1 MALALCFF
9 SYSNSLADTSENLI
23 NPQAWQGATYG
34 NDPGGCCAS
43 ISGNGALYDNNT
55 NTIMFSYGRDLLAQT
70 IAINQALALSGVQ
83 VDGYQYG
90 WTYRL
95 ISNSGRAGDELIFT
109 VEVRDMN
116 GNVVENY
123 QYNRSASPHDQWYT
137 ESGTQ
142 LFSQS
147 YPDPQSIALRI
158 QGMDGG
164 FWGGYYGPEVKDVM
178 LKLIYTADPCAG
190 NPLYDPSC
198 NGYSEAYAQQQYDQN
213 CSANALYDP
222 GCPGYYQAYE
232 AQQCN
237 ADPLYSPSCPGY
249 QQAYYDQQCS
259 ADPLYDSGC
268 PGYQQA
274 YFDQQCKANPLY
286 DAQCTGYAEAYLS
299 QQCGINPLYDTRCN
313 GYAEA
318 YQTQQC
324 GISPLYDPSCL
335 GYETA
340 FYAQQCAIN
349 PLYDSGCIGYDA
361 AYFTQ
366 QCGIDALYDRSCPG
380 YNEAYALENIVNVKT
395 SEVVIELP
403 KETVAETRDPVK
415 QLTEVSVSGDS
426 TVDQV
431 LREQKPAEVISYA
444 AGPIS
449 NPSRSMEQQVDTRR
463 DSNNDRQAG
472 KTSGDAKADP
482 KGDNKSGEQTVQSE
496 PKSKQDSRR
505 EKVKE
510 LMKERAKEL
519 AKEMGEA
526 ATLAAQ
532 QAIQSAVIASM
543 GTAPGFDAYSIS
555 INGGT
560 YGDATGY
567 KPTQLPESRA
577 GLRNGL
583 AQQLMHERMIEQ
595 QYGAA
600 Q

>member
-1 MALALCFF
+1 MAPVLVAGPAPEPVLVQQ
-9 SYSNSLADTSENLI
+9 SSTTSENLI

-43 ISGNGALYDNNT
+43 ISGNGALFDNGT
-55 NTIMFSYGRDLLAQT
+55 NTILFSYGRDLLSQT

-95 ISNSGRAGDELIFT
+95 ISNNGRDGDELIFT
-109 VEVRDMN
+109 VEVRDSN
-116 GNVVENY
+116 GAVVENY
-123 QYNRSASPHDQWYT
+123 QYNRSASPHDEWYT

-142 LFSQS
+142 MFSQS

-198 NGYSEAYAQQQYDQN
+198 NGYAEAYAQQQYDQN

-232 AQQCN
+232 AQQCSIN
-237 ADPLYSPSCPGY
+237 PLFTPSCPGY
-249 QQAYYDQQCS
+249 AEAYFSQQCS
-259 ADPLYDSGC
+259 VDA
-268 PGYQQA
+268 
-274 YFDQQCKANPLY
+274 LY
-286 DAQCTGYAEAYLS
+286 DATCPGYAEAYFDK
-299 QQCGINPLYDTRCN
+299 QCT
-313 GYAEA
+313 
-318 YQTQQC
+318 
-324 GISPLYDPSCL
+324 
-335 GYETA
+335 
-340 FYAQQCAIN
+340 
-349 PLYDSGCIGYDA
+349 
-361 AYFTQ
+361 
-366 QCGIDALYDRSCPG
+366 IDDFYDRSCPG
-380 YNEAYALENIVNVKT
+380 YNEAYALENVVNTK
-395 SEVVIELP
+395 SSDVVVELP
-403 KETVAETRDPVK
+403 KESVVETRDPVK

-431 LREQKPAEVISYA
+431 LREQKPVEVISYA
-444 AGPIS
+444 TGPIS
-449 NPSRSMEQQVDTRR
+449 NPSSAMEQQVDTRR

-472 KTSGDAKADP
+472 KSNSDTKADS
-482 KGDNKSGEQTVQSE
+482 KGNNKSGEQTVQSE

-532 QAIQSAVIASM
+532 QAIQSAVLASM

-555 INGGT
+555 MGGGV

-567 KPTQLPESRA
+567 KPVQLPESRA

-583 AQQLMHERMIEQ
+583 AQQLMHEKMVEH
-595 QYGAA
+595 QYNNKGK
-600 Q
+600 

>member
-1 MALALCFF
+1 MLVALFFF
-9 SYSNSLADTSENLI
+9 SYCSNSIAETSENLI

-55 NTIMFSYGRDLLAQT
+55 NTIMFSYGRDLLSQT

-83 VDGYQYG
+83 VDGFQYG

-95 ISNSGRAGDELIFT
+95 ISNNGRGGDTLIFD

-116 GNVVENY
+116 GNIVENY
-123 QYNRSASPHDQWYT
+123 QYNRSASPHDQWHT

-158 QGMDGG
+158 QGQDGG

-198 NGYSEAYAQQQYDQN
+198 NGYAEAYAQQQYDQN

-232 AQQCN
+232 AQQCSIN
-237 ADPLYSPSCPGY
+237 PLFTPSCPGY
-249 QQAYYDQQCS
+249 AEAYYDQQCS
-259 ADPLYDSGC
+259 ANALYDVQC
-268 PGYQQA
+268 PGYAEA
-274 YFDQQCKANPLY
+274 YFDQQCNINPLY
-286 DAQCTGYAEAYLS
+286 SEQCTGYAAAYLS
-299 QQCGINPLYDTRCN
+299 QQC
-313 GYAEA
+313 
-318 YQTQQC
+318 
-324 GISPLYDPSCL
+324 S
-335 GYETA
+335 
-340 FYAQQCAIN
+340 
-349 PLYDSGCIGYDA
+349 
-361 AYFTQ
+361 
-366 QCGIDALYDRSCPG
+366 IDDLYDRSCPG
-380 YNEAYALENIVNVKT
+380 YNEAYALKNIVNTETISVA
-395 SEVVIELP
+395 IDLP
-403 KETVAETRDPVK
+403 SATIVSTLDPVAE
-415 QLTEVSVSGDS
+415 LTTVSATGDS

-431 LREQKPAEVISYA
+431 LSDQQPVEVISYA
-444 AGPIS
+444 T
-449 NPSRSMEQQVDTRR
+449 EQLSD
-463 DSNNDRQAG
+463 
-472 KTSGDAKADP
+472 TSGDMEQSVGAE
-482 KGDNKSGEQTVQSE
+482 GDTNSDGSEGESNGDTESDAGGDSESGEQTQPS
-496 PKSKQDSRR
+496 DSRR
-505 EKVKE
+505 EKVKQ

-519 AKEMGEA
+519 ANEMGEA
-526 ATLAAQ
+526 ATLEAQ
-532 QAIQSAVIASM
+532 QAIQAAVIASM
-543 GTAPGFDAYSIS
+543 GAAPGFDAYSIS

-567 KPTQLPESRA
+567 VVTQLPESRS

-583 AQQLMHERMIEQ
+583 AQQLMHEKMVEQ
-595 QYGAA
+595 QYGST